1 MSSIK
6 NVFTFSHLHLLYDL
20 FVLSMKITFAMTVAA
35 FKMVIPPRAK
45 NLIGETV
52 LVNKQIIH
60 KYNFNFLFLSSM

>member
-52 LVNKQIIH
+52 LVNE
-60 KYNFNFLFLSSM
+60 

>member
-1 MSSIK
+1 MKINQTIQTTLKKKIKMSSIK

-52 LVNKQIIH
+52 LVNK
-60 KYNFNFLFLSSM
+60 